1 MGSTRSKPR
10 LRVVSIKRRTCDAS
24 LLAVLRPSLGSK
36 SFARN
41 ESVLKI
47 SQVQT
52 SQQFPR
58 CTGRPGE
65 QDGAEQRGFYF
76 RKLGLLLVSFLSPLY
91 PPPRHSLTSVSFL
104 VSKWRF
110 LPRAQS
116 LAPR

>member
-1 MGSTRSKPR
+1 MTLRSSLFCD
-10 LRVVSIKRRTCDAS
+10 LR
-24 LLAVLRPSLGSK
+24 SK

-110 LPRAQS
+110 LPRAGAQS